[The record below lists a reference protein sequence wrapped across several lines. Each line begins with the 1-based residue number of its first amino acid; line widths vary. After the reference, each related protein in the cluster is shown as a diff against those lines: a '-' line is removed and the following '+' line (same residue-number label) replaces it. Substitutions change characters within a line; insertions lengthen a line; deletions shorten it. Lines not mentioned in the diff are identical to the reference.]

1 MKCEISRRSFLRGL
15 SASSL
20 FASGGCAS
28 ILSSRSPNSL
38 LCHACVGTANMANYD
53 LKAFLAN
60 PGVQITALCD
70 VDAEFLAAAKKLV
83 PDARVYTDWREMLAA
98 EGDRLDSVNVST
110 PDHTHTPI
118 VASALRAGKNVYS
131 QKPLCKFLDEAQ
143 LLKRIAAESGKVTQ
157 LGTQLAAGPTD
168 RLCIRILEDG
178 VIGPVRRV
186 MMFSTR
192 NGSMRIPRFVPKTG
206 PVPSTLDWD
215 KWLGPAPWRA
225 YSETYH
231 PTKWRIF
238 TDFGTGWVGDLCIHI
253 INSPWMGLGCGNAA
267 PLSVRAEVDAAALS
281 DPVCRG
287 TWPLYSHIVWDMP
300 GVRGSG
306 MKPFALEW
314 FSGLSEQPGTPENFL
329 PPGICRE
336 IAAKSLLGKLPLEGR
351 VIEGELGYMLVPHG
365 FGDAKDPVGLPTVVM
380 KDGGTP
386 PPLPALDPA
395 PSHYDEYVLRCREGG
410 KARSDF
416 SKVISLMEA
425 VIMGGVAER
434 IPNVVHRW
442 DAAARTFDSAAA
454 NAVVKSSYR
463 KGWALEG
470 LGGNEHQHD
479 EFPRGF

>member
-1 MKCEISRRSFLRGL
+1 MKVNRRSFIKSI
-15 SASSL
+15 SA
-20 FASGGCAS
+20 ASCFTAGGCAS
-28 ILSSRSPNSL
+28 ILSSRSPNSK
-38 LCHACVGTANMANYD
+38 LCHACIGTANMANYD

-60 PGVQITALCD
+60 PNVQITALCD
-70 VDAEFLAAAKKLV
+70 VDADYLAAAKKLV
-83 PDARVYTDWREMLAA
+83 PGARVYTDWREMLVA
-98 EGDRLDSVNVST
+98 EGDGLDSVNVST

-143 LLKRIAAESGKVTQ
+143 LLKRLAAESGKVTQ

-168 RLCIRILEDG
+168 RLCVKILESG

-192 NGSMRIPRFVPKTG
+192 NGSMRVPRFVPKTG

-225 YSETYH
+225 YSKTYH
-231 PTKWRIF
+231 PIKWRIF

-267 PLSVRAEVDAAALS
+267 PLSIRAEMDSAALS
-281 DPVCRG
+281 DPACKG
-287 TWPLYSHIVWDMP
+287 TWPLYSHIAWNMP

-306 MKPFALEW
+306 MKPFTLEW
-314 FSGLSEQPGTPENFL
+314 FSGLSLQPGTPENFL
-329 PPGICRE
+329 PPRICHDV
-336 IAAKSLLGKLPLEGR
+336 AAKSKFGELPLEGR

-365 FGDAKDPVGLPTVVM
+365 FGDAKDPVGLPTITM
-380 KDGGTP
+380 KDGGSP
-386 PPLPALDPA
+386 PSLPSLDPA

-416 SKVISLMEA
+416 SRIASLMEA

-434 IPNVVHRW
+434 IPNVTHRW
-442 DAAARTFDSAAA
+442 DASKRCFDSAEA
-454 NAVVKSSYR
+454 NAIVKSSYR
-463 KGWALEG
+463 EGWKLEG
-470 LGGNEHQHD
+470 LS
-479 EFPRGF
+479 